1 MKFELCVDSYKE
13 VMEADNYDFARVE
26 LCSALEVGGLTPSYG
41 LVKEAAKFNNL
52 EVHSMIRTRPGGF
65 VYSDN
70 ELIIMKEDIKVSH
83 DMGAKG
89 VVFGVLDENNR
100 IDKERNYL
108 LIDIAKRF
116 DLEITFHR
124 AFDLVDDYEKALQ
137 DLIDMGF
144 DRVLT
149 SGGAESA
156 IKGLENLKKYKEI
169 AGEDLQVMAGG
180 GINTSNAK
188 QLAAA
193 NIDAIHFTARKDKKS
208 ASKLNIGHE
217 FDVDTDKIKSI
228 LDLF

>member
-26 LCSALEVGGLTPSYG
+26 LCSALDVGGLTPSYG
-41 LVKEAAKFNNL
+41 LIKEAAKFNNL
-52 EVHSMIRTRPGGF
+52 EVHSMIRPRPGGF

-89 VVFGVLDENNR
+89 VVFGVLDENNK

-108 LIDIAKRF
+108 LIDIAQRF

-124 AFDLVDDYEKALQ
+124 AFDLVDDYEQSLQ
-137 DLIDMGF
+137 DLLDMGF

-149 SGGAESA
+149 SGGAKTAFE
-156 IKGLENLKKYKEI
+156 GLENLKKYKEI
-169 AGEDLQVMAGG
+169 AGEELQIMAGG
-180 GINTSNAK
+180 GVDASNAK
-188 QLAAA
+188 QIAEA
-193 NIDAIHFTARKDKKS
+193 NIDALHFTARKDKKS
-208 ASKLNIGHE
+208 SAKLNIGQE
-217 FDVDTDKIKSI
+217 FDVDTDKIKSVFE
-228 LDLF
+228 LF